1 MDDTELK
8 RRKRE
13 LLDESKLKNEINR
26 LLKNKGFIAN
36 CYRTSN
42 ILTGVE
48 PSRKD

>member
-8 RRKRE
+8 RRKTE
-13 LLDESKLKNEINR
+13 LLQGERLKGEINR
-26 LLKNKGFIAN
+26 LLKKKGFIAN
-36 CYRTSN
+36 CYRTYN

>member
-1 MDDTELK
+1 MDDNELK
-8 RRKRE
+8 RRKTALIDRR
-13 LLDESKLKNEINR
+13 KLRNEVNR